1 MKLHPLAASAITIA
15 SMVSPSSAFVVPQR
29 SGYTITTTTRTRHHY
44 RPRSSTPSSAHH
56 QPLFMSD
63 SSPQDDATTDEEGAS
78 LASEFFKIMKER
90 NISMEGDEIDFA
102 DAEDEEMESEDGDDG
117 ELDDDDDAIL
127 REYDVPNE
135 ANVSDNQIY
144 GEIQDRMFENA
155 GTFVELTRGADDR
168 EREEDTAGVYVP
180 PTQIPDS
187 GLTAGEVVKLVLL
200 ALRNN
205 DVPTVDNGVEIFF
218 GYSSPGSQ
226 IKEQIEYD
234 GMTPSQYRAF
244 LASSDD
250 YLALFEHDEVVIEKA
265 EIIYENL
272 KAYFTV
278 RLINRK
284 DPMKEDVSVNFILST
299 TGDNDEDCWMID
311 SMLIRPP
318 KMRRRRRR

>member
-1 MKLHPLAASAITIA
+1 
-15 SMVSPSSAFVVPQR
+15 
-29 SGYTITTTTRTRHHY
+29 
-44 RPRSSTPSSAHH
+44 
-56 QPLFMSD
+56 MSD

-168 EREEDTAGVYVP
+168 EQEEDTAGVYVP

-187 GLTAGEVVKLVLL
+187 GLTAGEVVKL
-200 ALRNN
+200 
-205 DVPTVDNGVEIFF
+205 G
-218 GYSSPGSQ
+218 G
-226 IKEQIEYD
+226 
-234 GMTPSQYRAF
+234 
-244 LASSDD
+244 
-250 YLALFEHDEVVIEKA
+250 
-265 EIIYENL
+265 
-272 KAYFTV
+272 
-278 RLINRK
+278 
-284 DPMKEDVSVNFILST
+284 
-299 TGDNDEDCWMID
+299 
-311 SMLIRPP
+311 
-318 KMRRRRRR
+318 